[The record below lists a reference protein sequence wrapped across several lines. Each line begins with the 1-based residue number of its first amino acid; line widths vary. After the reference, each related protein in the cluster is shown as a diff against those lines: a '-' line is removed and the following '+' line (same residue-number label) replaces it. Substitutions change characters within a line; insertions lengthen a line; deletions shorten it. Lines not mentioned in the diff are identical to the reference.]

1 MGAHPGGAPVMID
14 RRNTGSGQVA
24 GSLSCPVLMDISRL
38 LSRAGSAVP
47 TGIDRVELEYAL
59 YLMRFSSSQ
68 VAFVAFHPVGRIGLL
83 PRRLTDCFLRALA
96 RAWAGGTRPSR
107 AASLLSGLLLQA
119 AALGAV
125 GNTKQRRTY
134 LLLSHHHLMRQD
146 VIETFLK
153 RAHAGMAVMVH
164 DLIPIE
170 YPEYARP
177 TEPDRHRRRMDTV
190 GRLAEAVIVPSR
202 PVADALRHYLSPQGG
217 CPPLQV
223 VHHGCLVPSHG
234 PASGGAPVPDAPYFV
249 ILGTIEPRKNHLLLL
264 NLWRQMATEDGLDRV
279 PHLVVI
285 GRRGWENENILD
297 MIERCPALQGIV
309 HEHATLSDSAV
320 ADLVRGARALLFP
333 SFAEGFGLPLLEALA
348 MGIPC
353 LCSDLPV
360 FREIAL
366 DLPVY
371 LDPLDGPGWRRA
383 IGELSGDDGPPVR
396 SAPPSFADWPTQVA
410 AGLIGLGVIDRAEGQ
425 VAAAGS
431 VATQGRT

>member
-1 MGAHPGGAPVMID
+1 MTGQQARAS
-14 RRNTGSGQVA
+14 RRTA
-24 GSLSCPVLMDISRL
+24 DILPRPVLMDVSRL

-59 YLMRFSSSQ
+59 YLMRFPASR
-68 VAFVAFHPVGRIGLL
+68 VLFVAYHPVGRIGIL
-83 PRRLTDCFLRALA
+83 PRKLTDCFLRILA

-107 AASLLSGLLLQA
+107 TASLLAGLLLQA
-119 AALGAV
+119 AALGAT
-125 GNTKQRRTY
+125 GRAKQRRTY
-134 LLLSHHHLMRQD
+134 LLLSHHHLMQQEA
-146 VIETFLK
+146 IAAFLK
-153 RAHAGMAVMVH
+153 RADAGMAVMVH

-190 GRLAEAVIVPSR
+190 GRLADSVIVPSR
-202 PVADALRHYLSPQGG
+202 PVGDALHDYLAPQRS
-217 CPPLQV
+217 CPPVSV
-223 VHHGCLVPSHG
+223 VHHGCLVPSG
-234 PASGGAPVPDAPYFV
+234 PPASAGPLAPDAPYFV

-264 NLWRQMATEDGLDRV
+264 NIWRQMATEGGTAPL

-320 ADLVRGARALLFP
+320 AGLVRGARALLFP

-353 LCSDLPV
+353 VCSDLPV
-360 FREIAL
+360 FREIAG

-371 LDPLDGPGWRRA
+371 LDPLDGPGWRRTIQDMSA
-383 IGELSGDDGPPVR
+383 QDRPATGG
-396 SAPPSFADWPTQVA
+396 APPSFADWPTQVV
-410 AGLIGLGVIDRAEGQ
+410 AGLAALAVIEGVGRPD
-425 VAAAGS
+425 AAPGMPHPAGTIP
-431 VATQGRT
+431 A

>member
-1 MGAHPGGAPVMID
+1 MID
-14 RRNTGSGQVA
+14 GQAHGARRRA
-24 GSLSCPVLMDISRL
+24 DIMPRPVLLDISRL

-59 YLMRFSSSQ
+59 YLMRFPSSR
-68 VAFVAFHPVGRIGLL
+68 VMFVGYHPVGRIGIL
-83 PRRLTDCFLRALA
+83 PRRLTDCFLRILA
-96 RAWAGGTRPSR
+96 RAWASGTRPSR
-107 AASLLSGLLLQA
+107 AASLMAGLLLQA

-146 VIETFLK
+146 VIEAFLK
-153 RAHAGMAVMVH
+153 RADAGMAVMVH

-202 PVADALRHYLSPQGG
+202 PVGDALRDYLAPHGH
-217 CPPLQV
+217 CPPVSV
-223 VHHGCLVPSHG
+223 VHHGCLVPS
-234 PASGGAPVPDAPYFV
+234 SAPSSVGSLAPDAPYFV

-264 NLWRQMATEDGLDRV
+264 NLWRQMATEGDSAPL
-279 PHLVVI
+279 PHLVII

-297 MIERCPALQGIV
+297 MIERCPALQGVV
-309 HEHATLSDSAV
+309 HEHATLSDKAV
-320 ADLVRGARALLFP
+320 AGLVHGARALLFP

-360 FREIAL
+360 FREIAG

-371 LDPLDGPGWRRA
+371 LDPLDGPGWRGA
-383 IGELSGDDGPPVR
+383 IRELSGDDNVVGRV
-396 SAPPSFADWPTQVA
+396 APPSFADWPTQVV
-410 AGLIGLGVIDRAEGQ
+410 AGLTALAVLD
-425 VAAAGS
+425 
-431 VATQGRT
+431 GRDGG